1 MIVTL
6 EKDPETG
13 DLMLPLP
20 EELLKE
26 VGWKT
31 GDVLKWIDN
40 NDGTYT
46 LRKKTMP
53 RFTFICEHDAEQLGG
68 YQSDYRRNEV
78 TFQAESWS
86 DVLLEVDTFLRGSGF
101 YFDGEVGMIEPE
113 EKQEDTYDI
122 YGTDTDD
129 TDTFTFSDFECPKPE
144 PIWNFQPLEEAIR
157 RMKEQH
163 SEHYYDSERNK

>member
-1 MIVTL
+1 MIVNI

-46 LRKKTMP
+46 LRKKIMP

-78 TFQAESWS
+78 TFQAEAWS
-86 DVLLEVDTFLRGSGF
+86 EVLEEVETFLRGSGY
-101 YFDGEVGMIEPE
+101 YFDGHVDMVEPE
-113 EKQEDTYDI
+113 EKQEDTYD
-122 YGTDTDD
+122 
-129 TDTFTFSDFECPKPE
+129 TFADFECPKPE

-163 SEHYYDSERNK
+163 SDYYYDTQRNK